1 MARSKK
7 ISRGAVTGQYVIGR
21 ERFDKIS
28 AVEGIKPSVQ
38 MKKREAEYGRKGL
51 SAEQRRQSIIDA
63 HRKG

>member
-7 ISRGAVTGQYVIGR
+7 ISRRAVSGQYIIGR

-28 AVEGIKPSVQ
+28 AVEGIKPSAQ
-38 MKKREAEYGRKGL
+38 MKECEAEHDRKGL